1 MNFIVRG
8 NKWRRYCRHRD
19 RGVRRV
25 RSLRWP
31 GADAQEQGLGRQEA
45 GAQSALKRG
54 RGRLHTFDIIF
65 QHVIQ
70 LQLRGCEIKLAI
82 VFTRYHRSSFL
93 YVLLLYKITRYVFN
107 LHF

>member
-1 MNFIVRG
+1 MNFIDRG
-8 NKWRRYCRHRD
+8 HKRRRYCRHRD
-19 RGVRRV
+19 RSLRRV
-25 RSLRWP
+25 RPLGRP
-31 GADAQEQGLGRQEA
+31 GGDAQEQGLGRQEA

-54 RGRLHTFDIIF
+54 RGRFHTFDIIF
-65 QHVIQ
+65 QYVIQ
-70 LQLRGCEIKLAI
+70 LQLRSCEIKLAI